1 VLLHTPIDPIKLNI
15 DVFMQKLQS
24 LKPGYVQEAH
34 KKAAFVQLFE
44 VETKTIVE
52 WFVDCWNKTD
62 GKSITSPA
70 ILVFMIMIHAMIY
83 IKTNGLLMG
92 INGMI

>member
-1 VLLHTPIDPIKLNI
+1 MYKRPIK
-15 DVFMQKLQS
+15 KE
-24 LKPGYVQEAH
+24 G
-34 KKAAFVQLFE
+34 FVQLFE

-52 WFVDCWNKTD
+52 WFVNCWNKAD
-62 GKSITSPA
+62 GKSLRHLP